1 MEAFR
6 TLIKGWVGKVLLVI
20 FLVPF
25 ALVGME
31 GLFSLGSKSDVAAT
45 VNKKDVLNRELEQA
59 VNQRRQ
65 QLLPQVGNDESK
77 IDNGVLRQQVLDGL
91 VERAILLQQANHLG
105 FKISDLQA
113 AALIRKEPSF
123 QVDGQFSE
131 PQFQNFLKMTGQNSQ
146 RLIQDIQSQMAVQQF
161 AGGITASGITSKA
174 EIEQIVVL
182 QDEQRT
188 VHVAQLPLSQYLS
201 RVNVTADDI
210 KRYYDA
216 NKPTL
221 KAAENIDLQYVA
233 LSSSQFAAQV
243 AVTEEDLKAQYDIAT
258 KDLQGNI
265 ERRAQHILISVDD
278 KTTADAALKKANE
291 LIARINKGEAFDQLA
306 TEFSQDPGSAA
317 KGGDLGFAA
326 KGVYVPEFEASL
338 DSLAIN
344 QVSAPIKTQF
354 GYHIIKLLEKRS
366 PELPTL
372 DSMRA
377 ELTEQAKASKAAALY
392 NDAINQMNDL
402 AVDAANISELAKP
415 YQLVVQ
421 SQAQL
426 TRQNGAGDLANPE
439 LIKIAFSEEI
449 MLDHRVSSGIA
460 VDPTRTVWLKVTEH
474 RPERPQTLA
483 EASSLIKLTLE
494 EQKALAL
501 ATQAAAKIVDDLNK
515 GVAPA
520 TVQATYAVQFTDVGQ
535 INRQAGL
542 PDKKAQT
549 AVFALGQ
556 PAAGQWRAVAV
567 EAEKGTGVTIAAVSE
582 IKAGQLDSVPAEQ
595 RQQMS
600 TMLAS
605 MRGQQDL
612 RDYTEYLKQHAKI
625 KINPAAPVTAAQ

>member
-31 GLFSLGSKSDVAAT
+31 GLFSLGSTSDIAAT
-45 VNKKDVLNRELEQA
+45 VNKKDVFNSELEQA
-59 VNQRRQ
+59 INQRRQ
-65 QLLPQVGNDESK
+65 QLLPQVGNDEAK
-77 IDNGVLRQQVLDGL
+77 IDSVVLRQQVLDGL
-91 VERAILLQQANHLG
+91 VERAMLLQKANSLG
-105 FKISDLQA
+105 FQINDLQA

-131 PQFQNFLKMTGQNSQ
+131 AQFQNFLRMTGQDSK
-146 RLIQDIQSQMAVQQF
+146 RLLQDIQSQMAVQQF
-161 AGGITASGITSKA
+161 AGGITSSGITSKT
-174 EIEQIVVL
+174 EIEQIIIL

-188 VHVAQLPLSQYLS
+188 VHVAQLPLSKYLS
-201 RVNVTADDI
+201 QVSVTPEDI
-210 KRYYDA
+210 QQYYDA
-216 NKPTL
+216 HKATL
-221 KAAENIDLQYVA
+221 KMAENIDLQYVS
-233 LSSSQFAAQV
+233 LSNNQFASQV
-243 AVTEEDLKAQYDIAT
+243 NVTEDDLKAQYDIAT
-258 KDLQGNI
+258 QALQSNI

-278 KTTADAALKKANE
+278 KTTADAALKKSNE
-291 LIARINKGEAFDQLA
+291 LIDRINKGEAFDQLA

-326 KGVYVPEFEASL
+326 KGVYVPEFEESL

-372 DSMRA
+372 DSMRT
-377 ELTEQAKASKAAALY
+377 ELTEQAKASKTAELY
-392 NDAINQMNDL
+392 NDAINQLNDL
-402 AVDAANISELAKP
+402 AVDASAISELAKP

-426 TRQNGAGDLANPE
+426 TRQNGTGDLANPE
-439 LIKIAFSEEI
+439 LVKIAFSEEVV
-449 MLDHRVSSGIA
+449 LDHGVSSGIA
-460 VDPTRTVWLKVTEH
+460 VDPTRTIWLKANAH
-474 RPERPQTLA
+474 RPERLQTLA
-483 EASSLIKLTLE
+483 EASSFIKLTLE
-494 EQKALAL
+494 EQKAMSLAMQE
-501 ATQAAAKIVDDLNK
+501 ATKIVDDMNK
-515 GVAPA
+515 GTAPA
-520 TVQATYAVQFTDVGQ
+520 AVQATYSIEFTDFGQ
-535 INRQAGL
+535 LNRQTGL
-542 PDKKAQT
+542 PNKKAQT
-549 AVFALGQ
+549 AAFALKQ
-556 PAAGQWRAVAV
+556 PDEGQWRAAAVEGEQGAGVSIVAV
-567 EAEKGTGVTIAAVSE
+567 SD
-582 IKAGQLDSVPAEQ
+582 IKAGQLDSMPEDQ
-595 RQQMS
+595 RKQMT

-625 KINPAAPVTAAQ
+625 KILPTATVTAPQ

>member
-31 GLFSLGSKSDVAAT
+31 GLFSLGSQSGIVAT
-45 VNKKDVLNRELEQA
+45 VNKKDILSSELEQA

-65 QLLPQVGNDESK
+65 QLLPQVGNDEAK
-77 IDNGVLRQQVLDGL
+77 IDSLVLRQQVLDGL
-91 VERAILLQQANHLG
+91 VERAMLLQQANALG
-105 FKISDLQA
+105 FQISELQA
-113 AALIRKEPSF
+113 AALVRKEPSF

-131 PQFQNFLKMTGQNSQ
+131 ERFQSFLKMTGQDSPSLL
-146 RLIQDIQSQMAVQQF
+146 RDIQSQMAVQQF
-161 AGGITASGITSKA
+161 AGGITTSGITSKT
-174 EIEQIVVL
+174 EIEQIIVL

-188 VHVAQLPLSQYLS
+188 VHLAQLPLSKYLS
-201 RVNVTADDI
+201 QVSVTAEEI
-210 KRYYDA
+210 QRYYDT
-216 NKPTL
+216 NKATL
-221 KAAENIDLQYVA
+221 KVTENLDLQYVV
-233 LSSSQFAAQV
+233 LNSSQFSNQAT
-243 AVTEEDLKAQYDIAT
+243 VTADDLKAQYEIAT

-278 KTTADAALKKANE
+278 KTTAEAALKKSNE
-291 LIARINKGEAFDQLA
+291 LIARINQGESFDQLA
-306 TEFSQDPGSAA
+306 TEFSQDPGSAQ
-317 KGGDLGFAA
+317 KGGDLGFAQ

-377 ELTEQAKASKAAALY
+377 ELTEQAKAAKTAALY

-402 AVDAANISELAKP
+402 AVDASNISELTKP

-439 LIKIAFSEEI
+439 LIKMAFSEEVL
-449 MLDHRVSSGIA
+449 LDHRISSGIS
-460 VDPTRTVWLKVTEH
+460 VDPTRTIWLKSAEH

-483 EASSLIKLTLE
+483 EASGLIKLTLE

-501 ATQAAAKIVDDLNK
+501 AMQDATKIVDELSK
-515 GVAPA
+515 GTAPA
-520 TVQATYAVQFTDVGQ
+520 TVQATHSIQFADFGQ
-535 INRQAGL
+535 INRQTGL
-542 PDKKAQT
+542 PNKKAQT
-549 AVFALGQ
+549 AAFALSQ
-556 PAAGQWRAVAV
+556 PDAGQWRAAAL
-567 EAEKGTGVTIAAVSE
+567 EGEKGTGVTIVAISD
-582 IKAGQLDSVPAEQ
+582 IKAGQLDSVPEDQ
-595 RQQMS
+595 RKQMAS
-600 TMLAS
+600 MLAS

-612 RDYTEYLKQHAKI
+612 RDYTESLKSRAKI
-625 KINPAAPVTAAQ
+625 KILPTAAPQ

>member
-31 GLFSLGSKSDVAAT
+31 GLFSLGSTSDIAAT
-45 VNKKDVLNRELEQA
+45 VNKKDVFNSELEQA
-59 VNQRRQ
+59 INQRRQ
-65 QLLPQVGNDESK
+65 QLLPQVGNDEAK
-77 IDNGVLRQQVLDGL
+77 IDSVVLRQQVLDGL
-91 VERAILLQQANHLG
+91 VERAMLLQKANSLG
-105 FKISDLQA
+105 FQINDLQA

-131 PQFQNFLKMTGQNSQ
+131 AQFQNFLRMTGQDSK
-146 RLIQDIQSQMAVQQF
+146 RLLQDIQSQMAVQQF
-161 AGGITASGITSKA
+161 AGGITSSGITSKT
-174 EIEQIVVL
+174 EIEQIIIL

-188 VHVAQLPLSQYLS
+188 VHVAQLPLSKYLS
-201 RVNVTADDI
+201 QVSVTPEDI
-210 KRYYDA
+210 QQYYDA
-216 NKPTL
+216 HKATL
-221 KAAENIDLQYVA
+221 KMAENIDLQYVS
-233 LSSSQFAAQV
+233 LSNNQFASQV
-243 AVTEEDLKAQYDIAT
+243 NVTEDDLKAQYDIAT
-258 KDLQGNI
+258 QALQSNI

-278 KTTADAALKKANE
+278 KTTADAALKKSNE
-291 LIARINKGEAFDQLA
+291 LIDRINKGEAFDQLA

-326 KGVYVPEFEASL
+326 KGVYVPEFEESL

-372 DSMRA
+372 DSMRT
-377 ELTEQAKASKAAALY
+377 ELTEQAKASKTAELY
-392 NDAINQMNDL
+392 NDAINQLNDL
-402 AVDAANISELAKP
+402 AVDASAISELAKP

-426 TRQNGAGDLANPE
+426 TRQNGTGDLANLE
-439 LIKIAFSEEI
+439 LVKIAFSEEVV
-449 MLDHRVSSGIA
+449 LDHRVSSGIA
-460 VDPTRTVWLKVTEH
+460 VDPTRTIWLKANAH
-474 RPERPQTLA
+474 RPERLQTLA

-494 EQKALAL
+494 EQKAMSLAMQE
-501 ATQAAAKIVDDLNK
+501 ATKIVDDMNK
-515 GVAPA
+515 GTAPA
-520 TVQATYAVQFTDVGQ
+520 AVQATYSIEFTDFGQ
-535 INRQAGL
+535 LNRQTGL
-542 PDKKAQT
+542 PNKKAQT
-549 AVFALGQ
+549 AAFALKQ
-556 PAAGQWRAVAV
+556 PDEGQWRAAAVEGEQGAGVSIVAV
-567 EAEKGTGVTIAAVSE
+567 SD
-582 IKAGQLDSVPAEQ
+582 IKAGQLDSMPEDQ
-595 RQQMS
+595 RKQMT

-625 KINPAAPVTAAQ
+625 KILPTATVTAPQ